1 MRQQDLAGNW
11 SDWGEYTV
19 AIKYTGSAMR
29 PYYGQGGDDIIYDSG
44 DSTLAGNQII
54 HCDQFWI
61 KHFANVTIPGDYIV
75 IFAKHRILIEGDLN
89 ILRSNLAYDGN
100 HSQQQAFTNIVT
112 SQKEEVG
119 VEVRR
124 AMDVVLQVVQMVS
137 MRFIIQLKTR

>member
-1 MRQQDLAGNW
+1 MCVNKTWQEIGVIGRVHGCNKVHRKCNETLL
-11 SDWGEYTV
+11 
-19 AIKYTGSAMR
+19 R
-29 PYYGQGGDDIIYDSG
+29 QGGDDIIYDSG

-100 HSQQQAFTNIVT
+100 HSQQQVPT
-112 SQKEEVG
+112 
-119 VEVRR
+119 
-124 AMDVVLQVVQMVS
+124 L
-137 MRFIIQLKTR
+137 